1 MKKHLLI
8 VDLMLY
14 LLQQMLLCWVASQLV
29 PQAEKPS
36 TSTAVPVAL
45 EPYMFTSQASTLQRL
60 LDIHYPLLISKLF
73 SKSLPR
79 SDDSPSLKGYYW
91 IQ

>member
-1 MKKHLLI
+1 MKKDLLI

-14 LLQQMLLCWVASQLV
+14 LLQQMLLCLVVFQLV
-29 PQAEKPS
+29 PQAAKHS
-36 TSTAVPVAL
+36 TSSATPVVL

-79 SDDSPSLKGYYW
+79 SDNSPSHWGYYL